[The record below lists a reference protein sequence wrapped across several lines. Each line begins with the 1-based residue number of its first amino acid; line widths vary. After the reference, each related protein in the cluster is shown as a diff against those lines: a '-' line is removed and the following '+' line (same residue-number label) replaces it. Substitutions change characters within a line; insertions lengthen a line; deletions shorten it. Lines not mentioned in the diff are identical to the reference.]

1 MQNKEQK
8 DSGNMS
14 REPRTDPTG
23 SGQHKNSPANES
35 TENVLRNPQENQ
47 NIERQGNTTNDK
59 NPESG
64 RNRGL
69 RKEDLPDSTNE
80 STGSTGSGQRQDSN

>member
-1 MQNKEQK
+1 MQNKEQR

-14 REPRTDPTG
+14 
-23 SGQHKNSPANES
+23 SGQQKNSPANES
-35 TENVLRNPQENQ
+35 TENVSSKNPQGNQ

-64 RNRGL
+64 RNKGL